1 MSHKVQSEE
10 TTMLEEHSDC
20 VEKALQE
27 NFPEAQILRNE
38 TTTIGGRG
46 IKGAFVVRRKGQH
59 DIALELK
66 DGGYVAHMYEPG
78 YGSGKSRIDAALRST
93 RVRYRE
99 LTADKFGRKSGMKR
113 KGSAVE
119 TEIEI
124 DGKKKKMMC
133 ITLVSGNTSSK
144 KGKKGKVMY

>member
-27 NFPEAQILRNE
+27 NFPNAQILKNE
-38 TTTIGGRG
+38 TTTNGGRG

-66 DGGYVAHMYEPG
+66 DGGYVANM
-78 YGSGKSRIDAALRST
+78 
-93 RVRYRE
+93 
-99 LTADKFGRKSGMKR
+99 
-113 KGSAVE
+113 
-119 TEIEI
+119 
-124 DGKKKKMMC
+124 
-133 ITLVSGNTSSK
+133 
-144 KGKKGKVMY
+144 

>member
-27 NFPEAQILRNE
+27 KFPDAQILTNE
-38 TTTIGGRG
+38 IATIGGRG
-46 IKGAFVVRRKGQH
+46 IQCAFVVRRKNGY
-59 DIALELK
+59 DIGLQLK

-78 YGSGKSRIDAALRST
+78 YGSGRSRINAALRDT
-93 RVRYRE
+93 RIRYRE
-99 LTADKFGRKSGMKR
+99 LTSDKFCRKTGMKR
-113 KGSAVE
+113 KGSAQE
-119 TEIEI
+119 AEIEI

-133 ITLVSGNTSSK
+133 ITLVSGNISSK

>member
-27 NFPEAQILRNE
+27 NFPEAQILKNE

-46 IKGAFVVRRKGQH
+46 IKGAFVVRRAGKH

-93 RVRYRE
+93 RVRYRA
-99 LTADKFGRKSGMKR
+99 LTADKFGRKAGMKR
-113 KGSAVE
+113 TGSAVE

-133 ITLVSGNTSSK
+133 ITLRGGTKSGK
-144 KGKKGKVMY
+144 KKKGKVMY

>member
-10 TTMLEEHSDC
+10 TTMLEEHRDC

-27 NFPEAQILRNE
+27 NFPDAQILKNE
-38 TTTIGGRG
+38 TATVGGRG
-46 IKGAFVVRRKGQH
+46 IKGAFVVRREGKH
-59 DIALELK
+59 DIVLELK

-93 RVRYRE
+93 RIRYRE
-99 LTADKFGRKSGMKR
+99 LTADKFGRKAGMKR
-113 KGSAVE
+113 TGSAVE

-133 ITLVSGNTSSK
+133 ITLRGGAKSGK
-144 KGKKGKVMY
+144 KKKGKVMY